1 MKLDRRNFVKHVS
14 IGLFTMSFLGKVDPK
29 LAAAIALPDDIQK
42 AKDIDNLRGLEK
54 THTPK
59 LKIPMVAEDGRF
71 VPIELTLDHPME
83 KDHFVESVDV
93 IVLSD
98 PITTKGRFL
107 FSPQNG
113 RPHLKFQTRMAA
125 GTTTIYAVIAC
136 SKHGRWV
143 GDAMIR
149 IVGGGC

>member
-29 LAAAIALPDDIQK
+29 LAAAIALPENNQK

-125 GTTTIYAVIAC
+125 GTTTVYAVIAC